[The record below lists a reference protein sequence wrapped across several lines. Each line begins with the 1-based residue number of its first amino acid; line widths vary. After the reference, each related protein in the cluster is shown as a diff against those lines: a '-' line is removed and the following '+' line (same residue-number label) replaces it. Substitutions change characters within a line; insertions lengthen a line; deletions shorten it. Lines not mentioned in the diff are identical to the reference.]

1 MPADD
6 ICLEAMDRMEKSV
19 EALEHKLRTVRTGRA
34 SPALVEGVRVDYYG
48 ASTPLKQIA
57 NIATPEPQLIV
68 IRPFDPTSAKAIE
81 KAILASEI
89 GITPQNDG
97 KFIRLNVPPLSEE
110 RRKRLAAQVRDMGEE
125 AKVAVRNIRR
135 DANKDLD
142 REENDK
148 VVSED
153 EAYRGKDDVQKAT
166 KDAETRIDEIVE
178 KKSQE
183 ILTL

>member
-34 SPALVEGVRVDYYG
+34 SAALVDGIRVDYYG
-48 ASTPLKQIA
+48 SPTPLRQIA
-57 NIATPEPQLIV
+57 NIATPEAQLIV
-68 IRPFDPTSAKAIE
+68 IRPFDPSSAKAIE

-110 RRKRLAAQVRDMGEE
+110 RRKRLAAQVRDIGEE

-135 DANKDLD
+135 DANKEMD
-142 REENDK
+142 REEK
-148 VVSED
+148 EKTIGED
-153 EAYRGKDDVQKAT
+153 EAFRGKEEVQKAT
-166 KDAETRIDEIVE
+166 KDAETRIDGIVE
-178 KKSQE
+178 RKSEE
-183 ILTL
+183 ILRF